1 MKTITLNTSVSN
13 DATARSLSVDLN
25 IPETVEELVSR
36 MGDAQTA
43 IDFFTRG
50 LKISAQSIVRTQL
63 KKDVTDKVILA
74 GWSPDFIPPTR
85 KPADKA
91 TKVKKLMVGMSKAE
105 MLALIE
111 TMDD

>member
-25 IPETVEELVSR
+25 VPETIEELVAR

-85 KPADKA
+85 KPADNA
-91 TKVKKLMVGMSKAE
+91 TKVRKLMNGMSKAE
-105 MLALIE
+105 MLAIVN